1 MKTLLVRDIMTSKVH
16 SLGSDTNVAEAAR
29 RLTDFHVGGVPVVD
43 GDRIVGV
50 ISKSDLVDP
59 KSGLASGG
67 ARSVGEVMTHFVLTV
82 RPEDPVTLAIS
93 RMLDA
98 GIHRVVVVGEGG
110 KLAGILSSTDVL
122 RAIDRGARIGVEGAS
137 APAPEPTEKKG
148 EVVDLRTFEIRI

>member
-16 SLGSDTNVAEAAR
+16 SMGSDTKVAEAAR
-29 RLTDFHVGGVPVVD
+29 MLTDLRVGGVPVVD

-50 ISKSDLVDP
+50 ISKSDLVSP
-59 KSGLASGG
+59 RSGLSSGG
-67 ARSVGEVMTHFVLTV
+67 TRAVGEVMTHFVLTV

-110 KLAGILSSTDVL
+110 KLAGMLSSTDVL
-122 RAIDRGARIGVEGAS
+122 RAIERGDRIGVEGAPAA
-137 APAPEPTEKKG
+137 APSDKKA
-148 EVVDLRTFEIRI
+148 EVVDLRTFEIHI